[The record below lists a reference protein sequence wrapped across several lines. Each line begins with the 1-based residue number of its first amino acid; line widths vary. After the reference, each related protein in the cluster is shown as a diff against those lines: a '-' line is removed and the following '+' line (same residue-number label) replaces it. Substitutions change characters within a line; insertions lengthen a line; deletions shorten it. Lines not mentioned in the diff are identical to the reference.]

1 MKDLKHI
8 KGFNE
13 SEENLDIDDSVTL
26 QEVMDEF
33 YEEYESSY
41 IDGNTHGVIVKLIE
55 ELKKNKLL
63 LGGEWE

>member
-41 IDGNTHGVIVKLIE
+41 IDANTHGVIVKLIE